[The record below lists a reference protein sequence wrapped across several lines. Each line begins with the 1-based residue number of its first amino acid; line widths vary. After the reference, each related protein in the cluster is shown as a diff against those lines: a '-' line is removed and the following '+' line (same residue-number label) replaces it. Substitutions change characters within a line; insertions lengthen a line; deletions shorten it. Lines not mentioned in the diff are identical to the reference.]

1 MVDWNNSVYSG
12 LSMPLNLFSI
22 ANLRSLSTVS
32 PKAQAFDHRREHN
45 MRGITRIGLQVFVSQ
60 QAIRITDYDNEEID
74 SIRYTDITK
83 IDHKHD
89 KGMNDGHKNF
99 LAFNL
104 KVRCGARQPLW
115 PQKRKGKRS
124 APHQTPAD
132 PPPPQIIGAGDS
144 LLKEAALI
152 RPCCYCRVS

>member
-1 MVDWNNSVYSG
+1 
-12 LSMPLNLFSI
+12 
-22 ANLRSLSTVS
+22 
-32 PKAQAFDHRREHN
+32 
-45 MRGITRIGLQVFVSQ
+45 VSQ

-104 KVRCGARQPLW
+104 KVRC
-115 PQKRKGKRS
+115 
-124 APHQTPAD
+124 
-132 PPPPQIIGAGDS
+132 
-144 LLKEAALI
+144 EAASMATKKEQGRGIHHSRRLVWKEGSVTKQRCGTQGLHLSIHRLSSISVLDRINFENPKRLTGWLWGLKSSSFRAEAI
-152 RPCCYCRVS
+152 RRLVVSSGTCFAFTGRFHICH